1 MSLGTALKRS
11 WQVVLACVLVCV
23 GVAVAVGFV
32 RAPNYKAQSQLF
44 VKTSVDGWHGLHHAR
59 WLVVLTLLAAFA
71 LVVLQASRP
80 APALPISAAVAVTI
94 LGALTVLW
102 LIFRV
107 LVSAPGDQKLGAYI
121 GLISAC
127 VIVYGGYESMRKE
140 GIASRDEPKEIPTV
154 TLEQEPGS

>member
-1 MSLGTALKRS
+1 MGVGGLVLLASTFVLSWYDLK
-11 WQVVLACVLVCV
+11 LAS
-23 GVAVAVGFV
+23 G
-32 RAPNYKAQSQLF
+32 PAQSQLF